1 MRTALIVLLLL
12 LGTFLLFWR
21 LDGALLWR
29 DECSTANWAR
39 LMVEQG
45 YWAPR
50 VFDGSQLIVQAADGH
65 DFNSELTPAMQSW
78 LQFYVAAAAF
88 KLFGAS
94 TWTARLPFAL
104 VGAICL
110 FVLYRLGL
118 VLFGSGLRPFLMP
131 YLGLLSIYF
140 LSAARQSRYYVLVV
154 LAASLLFFGS
164 LPLSSGRLTGLPA
177 LILHSAGPGRTFAV
191 LLELRELRGNVG
203 LFGGLHLLEGR
214 QTTEPRIP
222 APFSRHGSDRGGR
235 LRVVPLG
242 VCEPLAPAGT
252 RTAWGNLSLRADQ
265 PGQRLLENDSTRWA
279 GPGSVLLIQAKGGHG
294 AP

>member
-1 MRTALIVLLLL
+1 MRAALIVLLVL
-12 LGTFLLFWR
+12 LGAFLLFWR

-39 LMVEQG
+39 LMVEKG

-65 DFNSELTPAMQSW
+65 DFNSGLTPAMQGW

-110 FVLYRLGL
+110 FVFYRLGV
-118 VLFGSGLRPFLMP
+118 VLFGSGLRPFLP
-131 YLGLLSIYF
+131 ALSRAAFYLLLVRSPPES
-140 LSAARQSRYYVLVV
+140 LLRSRGVGGV
-154 LAASLLFFGS
+154 ASLSGIM
-164 LPLSSGRLTGLPA
+164 PLSSGPLTGLPA
-177 LILHSAGPGRTFAV
+177 FVLRSAGPGGTLAV
-191 LLELRELRGNVG
+191 FLKLREFRRNVG
-203 LFGGLHLLEGR
+203 LTDGLPSVEGG
-214 QTTEPRIP
+214 QTTDPRILP
-222 APFSRHGSDRGGR
+222 SLGCHGSDRSAG

-242 VCEPLAPAGT
+242 VCEPLAPAG
-252 RTAWGNLSLRADQ
+252 
-265 PGQRLLENDSTRWA
+265 
-279 GPGSVLLIQAKGGHG
+279 AK
-294 AP
+294 AA